1 MIEKEDNGN
10 IAAYHFHVVA
20 KFYPFYDIT
29 DHESQY
35 TCHLWTPEA
44 EKYWVY
50 KSLFNKTPKNNE
62 KKELGFLQTNTELQ
76 TALLCGKIKQKEGFF
91 VL

>member
-20 KFYPFYDIT
+20 KFHLFYDIT

-50 KSLFNKTPKNNE
+50 KSLFNKTQKKKTV
-62 KKELGFLQTNTELQ
+62 KKELETTLF
-76 TALLCGKIKQKEGFF
+76 CGKIKQKKIS
-91 VL
+91 

>member
-1 MIEKEDNGN
+1 MNHN
-10 IAAYHFHVVA
+10 ILVIYEHQKLKNIGYINHCLI
-20 KFYPFYDIT
+20 K
-29 DHESQY
+29 HQ
-35 TCHLWTPEA
+35 
-44 EKYWVY
+44 
-50 KSLFNKTPKNNE
+50 KNNE

>member
-20 KFYPFYDIT
+20 KFHLFYDIT

-50 KSLFNKTPKNNE
+50 KSLFNKTPKKKNPV
-62 KKELGFLQTNTELQ
+62 KKELETTLF
-76 TALLCGKIKQKEGFF
+76 CGKIKQKKIS
-91 VL
+91 